1 MFCSNKHYPYL
12 KMVKIEN
19 YKKEKDNINP
29 SHYKQGEIE
38 CIQAIKSAT
47 INKQGLEAFCI
58 GNVIK
63 YLWRYESKGGLQDIE
78 KAKWYLDRLI
88 EIKKDTKE

>member
-1 MFCSNKHYPYL
+1 MLRIDNILFHHKNKREKGV
-12 KMVKIEN
+12 KM
-19 YKKEKDNINP
+19 DSINP

-47 INKQGLEAFCI
+47 TNKQGLEAFCV

-88 EIKKDTKE
+88 AENKGE

>member
-1 MFCSNKHYPYL
+1 MDS
-12 KMVKIEN
+12 
-19 YKKEKDNINP
+19 INP
-29 SHYKQGEIE
+29 SHYKQVEVE

-47 INKQGLEAFCI
+47 INKQGLEAFCV

-63 YLWRYESKGGLQDIE
+63 YLWRYENKGGLQDIE

-88 EIKKDTKE
+88 EIKENTKGN